1 MTDHNVKI
9 LPVIL
14 SGGAGTRLWP
24 VSRRQKPKQFL
35 RMVTDEPLI
44 VDTARRTEDSARF
57 LPPVFVAND
66 EHRFMIAEAMR
77 EAGMPHGP
85 IVLEPEAKNTA
96 APVAAAA
103 LLAQRTHTDQLVLVL
118 PSDHVIQDLN
128 AFDSALDR
136 GVDAAMAGYLTVFG
150 IEPNRPDTGYGYI
163 QSGNPLVSDGVAN
176 VVATFTEK
184 PTLSRAEEMLAAGG
198 WSWNSGMFLFR
209 ASDAIAAFDAYQ
221 PSLLAACRKSVAEAA
236 ADLDFLRLDPT
247 AWSAIDPQPF
257 DTAIMERT
265 DKAAVVPVDMGWN
278 DIGTWD
284 ALAEIGD
291 KDATGNV
298 TSSNTVAVDIKGSQL
313 HSQGPLIAA
322 LGIENLTVVA
332 TSDAI
337 LVMPNDRAQDVR
349 LLVEKMGDEGRD
361 ELDGSA
367 IGYRPWGYYEEIDS
381 GPGFKVK
388 RLVVNPG
395 QTLSRQMHHRRAE
408 HWVVVSGTAHV
419 LRGDEE
425 LVIEQN
431 QSIYIPV
438 ETIHRLAN
446 HGDLPLQVI
455 EVQTGDY
462 LEEDDIVRFDDV
474 YGRV

>member
-1 MTDHNVKI
+1 MADDGKKI

-24 VSRRQKPKQFL
+24 ISRQQKPKQFL
-35 RMVTDEPLI
+35 RLVTDAPLI
-44 VDTARRTEDSARF
+44 VDTARRVAAHDRF

-77 EAGMPHGP
+77 EADLPHGP
-85 IVLEPEAKNTA
+85 IVLEPAAKNTA

-103 LLAQRTHTDQLVLVL
+103 LLATQHDPDQLVLIL
-118 PSDHVIQDLN
+118 PSDHVIKDLD
-128 AFDSALDR
+128 AFIAALDQ
-136 GVDAAMAGYLTVFG
+136 GKQAALDGYLTVFG
-150 IEPNRPDTGYGYI
+150 TTPDRPDTGYGYI
-163 QSGNPLVSDGVAN
+163 QSGEALASGARSVNQFS
-176 VVATFTEK
+176 EK
-184 PTLSRAEEMLAAGG
+184 PTAERASEMLSEGG

-209 ASDAIAAFDAYQ
+209 ASDAIAAFETYQ
-221 PSLLAACRKSVAEAA
+221 PTILRACRDSVDQAA
-236 ADLDFLRLDPT
+236 ADLDFLRLASEPW
-247 AWSAIDPQPF
+247 ASIAAQPF
-257 DTAIMERT
+257 DKAIMEHTER
-265 DKAAVVPVDMGWN
+265 AAVIATDMGWS

-284 ALAEIGD
+284 ALAEVGT
-291 KDATGNV
+291 KDASGNV
-298 TSSNTVAVDIKGSQL
+298 LSDHAVAVDVRNSL
-313 HSQGPLIAA
+313 VHSQGTLVAV
-322 LGIENLTVVA
+322 LGLDDVAVVA
-332 TSDAI
+332 TDDAV
-337 LVMPNDRAQDVR
+337 LVAPMARAQDVR
-349 LLVEKMGDEGRD
+349 LLVD
-361 ELDGSA
+361 ELAASGRYELAGSA
-367 IGYRPWGYYEEIDS
+367 VGYRPWGHYEEIDS

-408 HWVVVSGTAHV
+408 HWVVVTGTAHV

-425 LVIEQN
+425 LIIEQN

-438 ETIHRLAN
+438 ETVHRLSN
-446 HGDLPLQVI
+446 QGDVPLQVI